1 VAFDL
6 AVYDLDLRATVAAFR
21 ENRKREREER
31 RGRARRDA
39 PGRG

>member
-6 AVYDLDLRATVAAFR
+6 AVYDLDLPATVAAFR
-21 ENRKREREER
+21 ENRERERAAR

-39 PGRG
+39 PGGG